1 MNEIL
6 MVLGTNEPLLQRACE
21 LGFDVHA
28 FGLTPPPKMIYAGK
42 KIHFHKQNILEY
54 NSLWDACRN
63 LNPNGV
69 VSVCSELAMHP
80 MHFLLRKMGIA
91 CNSVWTEQIT
101 TDKYMMRKVMKE
113 AGLDSPQFTLVTD
126 KSSYEDIKNA
136 VVGFCFPLIIKP
148 VDLSASR
155 GVMKIESLK
164 NLSKAVDYSL
174 SWSKKKECIIEEFV
188 EGPEYSGE
196 SIAYKGIYTLLAI
209 TEKKTT
215 GAPYFVETAHHQP
228 ASLSSEMIDKVKT
241 ALFKA
246 FTALK
251 IEYGAIHPEFRITKD
266 GRVLFME
273 IATRM
278 GGDHIGTE
286 LTPISS
292 GYDFLGMVI
301 NICCGKEP
309 NIVRMHEPLEAEVR
323 YVISADDLAVL
334 DGLKNDKS
342 VNLVFVS
349 EISKLPKEVNK
360 SSDRAGYY
368 IMTK

>member
-1 MNEIL
+1 
-6 MVLGTNEPLLQRACE
+6 
-21 LGFDVHA
+21 
-28 FGLTPPPKMIYAGK
+28 
-42 KIHFHKQNILEY
+42 
-54 NSLWDACRN
+54 
-63 LNPNGV
+63 
-69 VSVCSELAMHP
+69 
-80 MHFLLRKMGIA
+80 
-91 CNSVWTEQIT
+91 
-101 TDKYMMRKVMKE
+101 
-113 AGLDSPQFTLVTD
+113 
-126 KSSYEDIKNA
+126 
-136 VVGFCFPLIIKP
+136 
-148 VDLSASR
+148 
-155 GVMKIESLK
+155 
-164 NLSKAVDYSL
+164 
-174 SWSKKKECIIEEFV
+174 
-188 EGPEYSGE
+188 
-196 SIAYKGIYTLLAI
+196 
-209 TEKKTT
+209 
-215 GAPYFVETAHHQP
+215 
-228 ASLSSEMIDKVKT
+228 
-241 ALFKA
+241 
-246 FTALK
+246 
-251 IEYGAIHPEFRITKD
+251 
-266 GRVLFME
+266 ME